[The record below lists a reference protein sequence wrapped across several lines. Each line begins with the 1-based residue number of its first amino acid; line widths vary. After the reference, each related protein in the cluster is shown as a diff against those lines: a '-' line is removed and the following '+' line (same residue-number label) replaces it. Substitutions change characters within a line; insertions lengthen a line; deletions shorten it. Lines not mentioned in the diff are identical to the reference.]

1 MKTIVIHAFDKD
13 SSRSMSETVVIS
25 GRTKEQIKNQT
36 DKFFQV
42 VGENFRKF
50 YYEVDDNMN
59 DFTQEELTMLDE
71 LELSID

>member
-1 MKTIVIHAFDKD
+1 
-13 SSRSMSETVVIS
+13 MSETVVIS
-25 GRTKEQIKNQT
+25 GRSKEQIKSQT
-36 DKFFQV
+36 DEFFQT

-50 YYEVDDNMN
+50 FYEVDDNMN